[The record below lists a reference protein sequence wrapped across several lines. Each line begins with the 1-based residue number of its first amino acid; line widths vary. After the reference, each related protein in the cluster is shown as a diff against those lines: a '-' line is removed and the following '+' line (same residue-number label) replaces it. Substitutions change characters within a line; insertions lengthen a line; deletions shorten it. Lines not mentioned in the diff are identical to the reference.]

1 MIIKEFLFTSQNE
14 IGLGYVNRLYKR
26 NSKHRNSMQLTLVS
40 SRGYRYNLLPDNQL
54 YLTLKY
60 FQPKNKQEES
70 SLNSFIEK
78 IKEKGTL
85 TLLEERIDNETMIL
99 Y

>member
-1 MIIKEFLFTSQNE
+1 MIVKEFLFSSDFE
-14 IGLGYVNRLYKR
+14 IGLTHLNRLYKR

-40 SRGYRYNLLPDNQL
+40 SRGYRDNLLPENQL

-60 FQPKNKQEES
+60 FQPKNKQEER
-70 SLNSFIEK
+70 SLNSFMEK

-85 TLLEERIDNETMIL
+85 TLLEEKNV
-99 Y
+99 